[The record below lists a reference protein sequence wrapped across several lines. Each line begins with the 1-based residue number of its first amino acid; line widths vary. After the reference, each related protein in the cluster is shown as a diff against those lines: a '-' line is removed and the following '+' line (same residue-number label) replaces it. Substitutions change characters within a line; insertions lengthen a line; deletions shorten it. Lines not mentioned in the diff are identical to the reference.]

1 AFFLQHEVGAFDAEG
16 AVIEDSL
23 LMGADYYETDADRE
37 LLAAKG
43 RVPIG
48 NWQRAVQGAPSYSF
62 SMYIQITID
71 YVHMHAYK
79 IATQQDSHFA
89 SSALGSL
96 SQKVVVFCNIGTLA
110 DLGTLEDLGSIRV
123 TRDLPTPTQS
133 PRSMSPVAN
142 SSRVVDA
149 NEEVHDTG
157 DQESSTR
164 KRGPR
169 GVNLNKNILADS
181 SLRKVIHIDI
191 SSLNCTS
198 AMYTNSPM
206 KILQAHPWLT
216 ECEREHMCKLMN
228 IQKLSLGA
236 TTHTDQNE
244 RLPFRV
250 PVQVLFCEQLRLR
263 TSIAGWFLYQKI
275 KIK

>member
-1 AFFLQHEVGAFDAEG
+1 MHLLLAEDRILQYIGAQFDLNVLLKIMVQAYLYDGYWEDIGTIKAFYNANLGITKKPLLDFSFYDGSSLIFTQPPYCLLLRCLMLMSHTVLLVKAEG

-89 SSALGSL
+89 SNALGSL

-110 DLGTLEDLGSIRV
+110 DLGTLEDLGSIRSEV
-123 TRDLPTPTQS
+123 IYSKKGTK
-133 PRSMSPVAN
+133 RSEPEHEHP
-142 SSRVVDA
+142 SRFIF
-149 NEEVHDTG
+149 EKSDT
-157 DQESSTR
+157 
-164 KRGPR
+164 
-169 GVNLNKNILADS
+169 
-181 SLRKVIHIDI
+181 
-191 SSLNCTS
+191 
-198 AMYTNSPM
+198 Y
-206 KILQAHPWLT
+206 
-216 ECEREHMCKLMN
+216 
-228 IQKLSLGA
+228 
-236 TTHTDQNE
+236 
-244 RLPFRV
+244 
-250 PVQVLFCEQLRLR
+250 
-263 TSIAGWFLYQKI
+263 
-275 KIK
+275 